1 MKPNILLIYVNAL
14 SLIDQ
19 NSSTYR
25 NIEFVT
31 KTNKPMDAVLL
42 LDSLVT
48 LSSCHVVSLYK

>member
-1 MKPNILLIYVNAL
+1 MKPNILLINVNAL
-14 SLIDQ
+14 SLIEQ

-31 KTNKPMDAVLL
+31 KTNKPMDAMLL